1 MKTLLFGKDGQLGQE
16 FIPAI
21 QGRSELF
28 AVGRK
33 ECDLAHPEQI
43 QTLIR
48 SYKPDLIIN
57 ASAYTAVDQA
67 ENESTLAQLINT
79 QAPTVMAREAGDLGA
94 ALVHYSTD
102 YVFDGMK
109 SGFYEETDVC
119 NPLSVYGST
128 KYKGELGVVDNCLR
142 HLIFRTS
149 WVFSAHGSNFLN
161 TIIKLARVKDELK
174 VIDDQWG
181 APTSTS
187 LIVATTMNILQ
198 KNGIILGDA
207 ISSSTRNQ
215 YWGLFNLVP
224 LGETNWH
231 SYALYVLKRA
241 GELGLGNDF
250 VLNPSKISRTT
261 SKEYSQLATRPLN
274 SRLSTHKITQ
284 FFELQLPQWREGVD
298 LELQKL
304 QKLNFN

>member
-1 MKTLLFGKDGQLGQE
+1 M
-16 FIPAI
+16 
-21 QGRSELF
+21 
-28 AVGRK
+28 
-33 ECDLAHPEQI
+33 
-43 QTLIR
+43 
-48 SYKPDLIIN
+48 
-57 ASAYTAVDQA
+57 
-67 ENESTLAQLINT
+67 
-79 QAPTVMAREAGDLGA
+79 
-94 ALVHYSTD
+94 
-102 YVFDGMK
+102 
-109 SGFYEETDVC
+109 
-119 NPLSVYGST
+119 
-128 KYKGELGVVDNCLR
+128 
-142 HLIFRTS
+142 
-149 WVFSAHGSNFLN
+149 
-161 TIIKLARVKDELK
+161 
-174 VIDDQWG
+174 
-181 APTSTS
+181 
-187 LIVATTMNILQ
+187 
-198 KNGIILGDA
+198 GDA